1 MTAGTEQPLALAPA
15 QERLWFLHRLDPADT
30 AYHMF
35 FTLRLRGDVDVAAL
49 SSALAALTRR
59 HEPLR
64 TRYAERDGVATG
76 LVAAVGGWPLHEV
89 DLSAAADP
97 PAAADAAI
105 RQDLERP
112 FDLSAA
118 APLRATLYRL
128 AAGEHVLSL
137 VLHHIAGDGWSLNVL
152 GAELTELYNAARAG
166 RPPALAPLPTSYG
179 DYAAYARQ
187 RAAADRDFWHD
198 RLAGA
203 ARLDLT
209 GLAAGADADAPAS
222 AGAFHPVPL
231 AADVVPALR
240 ELARAERA
248 TVFLVL
254 LTAFQVLL
262 ARHTD
267 QRDLCVAAPLAG
279 RDRSEFEPLIGY
291 LSSTVL
297 LRADLGDD
305 PSFRDL
311 LRRNRTDLFTAY
323 GRPSLPFEEL
333 GAGAPFDALFVL
345 DSPTE
350 PTATF
355 DGLTAEPVATGLRRA
370 KTPVTLEAL
379 DLPDGRLRL
388 LLGHQLRCCGE
399 ATGRDLARRLGRLL
413 TAAAHAP
420 HQRVARLAMMT
431 ATESAELVA
440 AGRGRRPD
448 EPAPDVLDLILAQAA
463 ATPAATALIDGDDEL
478 SYAELAARIEAVA
491 TQLRARGAGPDTT
504 VAVRGERGAQLVV
517 ELLAVLRAGAAYTCL
532 DPADPP
538 ARHDLLIAGSGAAL
552 LLAGGRVEELPGA
565 AGPAPTRAAP
575 PLELAYL
582 CHTSGST
589 GAPKAVMVTR
599 QAVAARVRWM
609 SREYRLGPGDRV
621 LQFAS
626 VSFDTHVEE
635 ILPALAGGAT
645 VVVGPQRGELLPD
658 FLSTPLAATLTVL
671 DLPTSYWHELAM
683 RESTRWPAALRLL
696 IIGGEA
702 ARAAAVTAWRRAV
715 GPGVRLVNTYGP
727 TEATVIATAVEV
739 TGDHADPP
747 IGLPLDDT
755 DAHVLDA
762 HLMPVPTGAPG
773 QLHLGGAGLARG
785 YRGEPGH
792 TARRFVPDPFGPPGA
807 RLYATGDRVRRTADG
822 QLHFLGRVDD
832 QVKIRGYRIEPAEV
846 ERQLLAEAEVRAA
859 AVTVRDQ
866 ALVAWVV
873 ADPVDTGV
881 LRARLADR
889 LPERLVPAHVVALDQ
904 LPLTT
909 NGKVDRAALARLALP
924 TAPAADGQV
933 PPRDD
938 AEQLVADVWSE
949 VLGRPAV
956 GAFDDFF
963 ALGGHSLHA
972 LRVAARLADAIE
984 VEVPLRLLFEHRTVA
999 QLASRITALVLA
1011 DIEQTV
1017 GGQTP
1022 VAAGKVGND

>member
-1 MTAGTEQPLALAPA
+1 MTAGTEHQFALAPA
-15 QERLWFLHRLDPADT
+15 QERLWFLHRLDPTDT

-35 FTLRLRGDVDVAAL
+35 FTLRLRGDLDVAAL
-49 SSALAALTRR
+49 SSALQQLTDR

-64 TRYAERDGVATG
+64 TRYTELDGVATG
-76 LVAAVGGWPLHEV
+76 LVATVGRWPLHEV
-89 DLSAAADP
+89 DLSRVPDP
-97 PAAADAAI
+97 PSAADAAI

-112 FDLSAA
+112 FDLTVA

-128 AAGEHVLSL
+128 TADEHVLCL
-137 VLHHIAGDGWSLNVL
+137 VLHHIAGDGWSLTVL
-152 GAELTELYNAARAG
+152 GAELTELYNAARGG
-166 RPPALAPLPTSYG
+166 RPPALPALPTRYR
-179 DYAAYARQ
+179 DYAAYARH

-209 GLAAGADADAPAS
+209 GLAPDSPADVSPS

-231 AADVVPALR
+231 AAATVPALR
-240 ELARAERA
+240 ELARTRRA
-248 TVFLVL
+248 TMFLVL

-262 ARHTD
+262 ARHSG
-267 QRDLCVAAPLAG
+267 QRDLCVAAPLAS
-279 RDRSEFEPLIGY
+279 RDRSDFEPLIGY

-297 LRADLGDD
+297 LRADIGDD
-305 PSFRDL
+305 PSFADL
-311 LRRNRTDLFTAY
+311 LRRNRDDLFTAY
-323 GRPSLPFEEL
+323 ARPGLPFEEL

-345 DSPTE
+345 DSPAA
-350 PTATF
+350 PTASF
-355 DGLTAEPVATGLRRA
+355 DGLHAEPVATGLRRA

-379 DLPDGRLRL
+379 DLPDGRLHL
-388 LLGHQLRCCGE
+388 LLGHQLRACDE
-399 ATGRDLARRLGRLL
+399 AAGQHLARRLGRLL
-413 TAAAHAP
+413 TAVAHDP
-420 HQRVARLAMMT
+420 QQRVTRLTMLSPD
-431 ATESAELVA
+431 ESARLVA
-440 AGRGRRPD
+440 AGRGRRP
-448 EPAPDVLDLILAQAA
+448 EQPAPDVMDLILARAA
-463 ATPAATALIDGDDEL
+463 ASADATALIDGDDEV
-478 SYAELAARIEAVA
+478 SYAALAERTEALA
-491 TQLRARGAGPDTT
+491 TRLRAQGAGPGTT

-517 ELLAVLRAGAAYTCL
+517 ELLAVLRTGAAYTCL

-538 ARHDLLIAGSGAAL
+538 ARHDLLIAGSGATL
-552 LLAGGRVEELPGA
+552 LLDAGRITQLPGA
-565 AGPAPTRAAP
+565 AGPAPARAVT

-589 GAPKAVMVTR
+589 GAPKAVMLTR

-609 SREYRLGPGDRV
+609 AREYQLRPGDRV

-626 VSFDTHVEE
+626 FSFDTHVEE

-645 VVVGPQRGELLPD
+645 VVLGPRRAELLPD

-683 RESTRWPAALRLL
+683 RESTRWPPALRLL

-702 ARAAAVTAWRRAV
+702 ARAAAVSAWRRAV
-715 GPGVRLVNTYGP
+715 GPEVRLVNTYGP

-739 TGDHADPP
+739 TDSHDDPP

-755 DAHVLDA
+755 DAHVLDS
-762 HLMPVPTGAPG
+762 HLMPVPPGVPG
-773 QLHLGGAGLARG
+773 QLYLGGAGLARG
-785 YRGEPGH
+785 YRDAPSR

-822 QLHFLGRVDD
+822 MLHFLGRTDD

-846 ERQLLAEAEVRAA
+846 ERQLMAEAEVRAA

-873 ADPVDTGV
+873 TDLADAGV
-881 LRARLADR
+881 LRARLAAR
-889 LPERLVPAHVVALDQ
+889 LPERLVPAHVVALAQ

-909 NGKVDRAALARLALP
+909 HGKVDRAALARLALP
-924 TAPAADGQV
+924 TPPDAAGHV

-938 AEQLVADVWSE
+938 AEQLVADVWSD
-949 VLGRPAV
+949 VLGHPAI

-972 LRVAARLADAIE
+972 LRVAARLADTID

-999 QLASRITALVLA
+999 QLAARITALVLA
-1011 DIEQTV
+1011 DIEHSAH
-1017 GGQTP
+1017 GQPP

>member
-1 MTAGTEQPLALAPA
+1 MTAGTEQPFALAPA
-15 QERLWFLHRLDPADT
+15 QERLWFLHRLDPTDT

-49 SSALAALTRR
+49 SYALRELTRR

-64 TRYAERDGVATG
+64 TRYTELDGVATG
-76 LVAAVGGWPLHEV
+76 LVAAVGRWPLHEV
-89 DLSAAADP
+89 DLSGTPDP
-97 PAAADAAI
+97 PSAADAAV

-137 VLHHIAGDGWSLNVL
+137 VLHHIAGDGWSLTVL
-152 GAELTELYNAARAG
+152 GAELTELYNAARGG
-166 RPPALAPLPTSYG
+166 RPPALPTLSARYR

-187 RAAADRDFWHD
+187 RAAADRDFWRD

-209 GLAAGADADAPAS
+209 GLATDTDAPAS

-240 ELARAERA
+240 ELARAQRA
-248 TVFLVL
+248 TMFLVL

-262 ARHTD
+262 ARHSG

-291 LSSTVL
+291 LSNTVL

-305 PSFRDL
+305 PTFADL
-311 LRRNRTDLFTAY
+311 LRRNRNDLFTAY
-323 GRPSLPFEEL
+323 AHPGLPFEEL
-333 GAGAPFDALFVL
+333 GANAPFDALFVL
-345 DSPTE
+345 DNPAA

-355 DGLTAEPVATGLRRA
+355 DGLHAQPVATGLRQA

-379 DLPDGRLRL
+379 DLPDGCLRL
-388 LLGHQLRCCGE
+388 LLGHQLRTCDE
-399 ATGRDLARRLGRLL
+399 ATGQQLAHRLGRLL

-420 HQRVARLAMMT
+420 QQRVTRLAMLT
-431 ATESAELVA
+431 PDESARLVA
-440 AGRGRRPD
+440 AGRGRRP
-448 EPAPDVLDLILAQAA
+448 EQPAPDVMDLILAQAA
-463 ATPAATALIDGDDEL
+463 ATADATALIDGDDEV
-478 SYAELAARIEAVA
+478 SYAALAARTEALA
-491 TQLRARGAGPDTT
+491 IRLRACGAGPGTT

-538 ARHDLLIAGSGAAL
+538 ARHDVLIAGSGATL
-552 LLAGGRVEELPGA
+552 LLDAGRITQLPGP
-565 AGPAPTRAAP
+565 AGPAPDRAVP

-589 GAPKAVMVTR
+589 GAPKAVMLTR

-609 SREYRLGPGDRV
+609 AREYQLGPGDRV

-626 VSFDTHVEE
+626 LSFDTHVEE

-645 VVVGPQRGELLPD
+645 VVLGPQRGELLPD

-671 DLPTSYWHELAM
+671 DLPTSYWHELTM
-683 RESTRWPAALRLL
+683 RESTRWPPALRLL

-702 ARAAAVTAWRRAV
+702 AHAAAVSAWRRAV
-715 GPGVRLVNTYGP
+715 GPRVRLVNTYGP

-739 TGDHADPP
+739 TDAHDDPP

-755 DAHVLDA
+755 DAHVLDR
-762 HLMPVPTGAPG
+762 HLMPVPPGVPG
-773 QLHLGGAGLARG
+773 QLYLGGAGLARG
-785 YRGEPGH
+785 YRGAPGQ

-822 QLHFLGRVDD
+822 MLHFLGRTDD

-846 ERQLLAEAEVRAA
+846 ERHLMAEPEVRAA

-873 ADPVDTGV
+873 ADLADPGV
-881 LRARLADR
+881 LRARLTAR
-889 LPERLVPAHVVALDQ
+889 LPDRLVPAHVVALAQ
-904 LPLTT
+904 LPLTS
-909 NGKVDRAALARLALP
+909 NGKVDRAALARTALP
-924 TAPAADGQV
+924 APLDAAGHV

-949 VLGRPAV
+949 VLGHPTI
-956 GAFDDFF
+956 GASDDFF

-999 QLASRITALVLA
+999 QLAARITALVLA
-1011 DIEQTV
+1011 DIEQAAD
-1017 GGQTP
+1017 GHAP